1 MPIGIINHLYKLC
14 RFAKGEV
21 DFFVSFDLEYFL
33 EFFAIAFSDAIKSF
47 SAFALATT

>member
-1 MPIGIINHLYKLC
+1 MPIGITNHLYKLC